1 MNDEPEIVMSEL
13 CRSIKSSG
21 RLYQIEIYNGE
32 HGDWILE
39 VVTENGDSIV
49 WDDEFSTDQEAL
61 NEALKEIKNRK
72 IEEAPL
78 RNVVLFPG
86 LN

>member
-13 CRSIKSSG
+13 CRSIKSDG
-21 RLYQIEIYNGE
+21 KQYQIDIFR
-32 HGDWILE
+32 GDCEGWILE
-39 VVTENGDSIV
+39 VVTEKGDSIV

-61 NEALKEIKNRK
+61 DEALAEIKNGK
-72 IEEAPL
+72 IEETP
-78 RNVVLFPG
+78 RHNVVSFPS